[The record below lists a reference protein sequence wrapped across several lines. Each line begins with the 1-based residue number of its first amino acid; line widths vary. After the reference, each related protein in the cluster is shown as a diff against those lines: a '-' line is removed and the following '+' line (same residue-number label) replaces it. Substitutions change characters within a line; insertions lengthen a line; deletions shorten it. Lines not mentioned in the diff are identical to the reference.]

1 MKEPRGRKRYVSLL
15 RKRAN
20 VNWRDLMSA
29 TSTAKFKLLRKDRMR
44 LRRKNSFQ
52 ASKLLR
58 SLRSSAP
65 SKHESKVRSH
75 LRSFDS
81 PETLTKKGKSSRV
94 SERSIDKVSSSPPV
108 AQDEREEGEVFAI
121 NRRMTRGMDGVK
133 MKTTM
138 TVDAPICRVLKR
150 AHAEKIQNQG
160 KSTRRAGLKNSGMH
174 EGNMETDNASYTG
187 KLKHQ
192 ESIAKEDKLN
202 KRVHKVAFSLDQG
215 YASKSLIRL
224 DTNRASKSLS
234 QAQALSKS
242 PKNKMSEGVT
252 TRQKAGS
259 TTHVQ
264 PPRGVKREAKWSR
277 HTRGIRSPDLNKNSN
292 TGGAHE
298 VERKPK
304 RTFSR
309 GMQDDAEDRFS
320 PGDAHPSTD
329 SQLDSEVSRKGGSWS
344 ASSERSRKRKTVN
357 ELDDPRQL
365 DIGKGRLSLGRS
377 PEIASEQGPAAL
389 GKLIESAV
397 KLRRSKRKRSPTR
410 SDYLTDRQK
419 GSQKDSKGIGGKV
432 EYATFQDT
440 KNLEQPYD
448 VTEEKSKS
456 SHAVAENETPSNLEA
471 LRMDP
476 SNKSCLVAT
485 SPTETGGRQM
495 RPRPLDLE
503 QPLLV
508 LVEGLD
514 EEYYEFDGGSF
525 HRMLGQQPEVKS
537 SCPGQAKLNGSIR
550 KVLHALDPA
559 REKVDSIV
567 IPSFRVCEESEGSL
581 QHSGL
586 PYILPDSYVTTGF
599 SVENQHVRLCMNI
612 AG

>member
-20 VNWRDLMSA
+20 ANWRDLMSA
-29 TSTAKFKLLRKDRMR
+29 ASTAKFKLLRKDRMR

-81 PETLTKKGKSSRV
+81 PETLTKKGKISRV
-94 SERSIDKVSSSPPV
+94 SERSIDKVSSPPPV

-133 MKTTM
+133 MKTTK
-138 TVDAPICRVLKR
+138 TVDAPMCRVLKGS
-150 AHAEKIQNQG
+150 HAEKFQNQG
-160 KSTRRAGLKNSGMH
+160 KSTRRAGLKNH

-192 ESIAKEDKLN
+192 ESSAKEDKLN
-202 KRVHKVAFSLDQG
+202 KRVHKVADSLNQG

-224 DTNRASKSLS
+224 DTKQASKSLS
-234 QAQALSKS
+234 QARALSKS
-242 PKNKMSEGVT
+242 PKKMMSEGVT
-252 TRQKAGS
+252 TRQKVGS

-264 PPRGVKREAKWSR
+264 PPRGMKREAKWSR
-277 HTRGIRSPDLNKNSN
+277 HTRGIRSPDLNKDSN

-320 PGDAHPSTD
+320 PGDAHRSTD
-329 SQLDSEVSRKGGSWS
+329 SQLDSEDSHKGGSWS
-344 ASSERSRKRKTVN
+344 ALSERSRKRKTVN

-377 PEIASEQGPAAL
+377 PEIASEQGPVAL

-419 GSQKDSKGIGGKV
+419 GSQKGSKGIGDKV

-448 VTEEKSKS
+448 VIEEKL

-476 SNKSCLVAT
+476 ANKSCLVAT
-485 SPTETGGRQM
+485 SPTESGGRQM

-537 SCPGQAKLNGSIR
+537 SCPGQAKPNGSIR

-559 REKVDSIV
+559 LEKVDSIV
-567 IPSFRVCEESEGSL
+567 IPSFRVCEEPEGSL

-586 PYILPDSYVTTGF
+586 PYILPDLHVTTGF
-599 SVENQHVRLCMNI
+599 SVENQHVRLCMYI